1 MGLRQAVELVLE
13 GVEKQ
18 LEAAAK
24 EPGAPVG
31 LTAFLFSVRLQLKLA
46 LTASDDPKPD
56 WRDQFRDDRKP
67 PAPSPE
73 QLEKQ
78 AATRQATRAEE
89 ATPVMVQVVGGPEDG
104 VTAPVS
110 GEMPVGAFTQ
120 LGGVTYALKCEHGT
134 KYLEFAGQDQKAGP
148 TSPQG
153 G

>member
-1 MGLRQAVELVLE
+1 MGLRQAVELVLGGMEKTLKEVGAE
-13 GVEKQ
+13 GRNVVGAFF
-18 LEAAAK
+18 LESW
-24 EPGAPVG
+24 V
-31 LTAFLFSVRLQLKLA
+31 LQLKLA

>member
-1 MGLRQAVELVLE
+1 MGLRQAVEMVLGGMEKTLKEVGAE
-13 GVEKQ
+13 GRNVVGAFF
-18 LEAAAK
+18 LESW
-24 EPGAPVG
+24 V
-31 LTAFLFSVRLQLKLA
+31 LQLKLA

-78 AATRQATRAEE
+78 VATRQATRAEE